1 MALTLLAI
9 EAFPKVRNESW
20 PTLQF
25 GKHHLNSNC
34 PKQIS
39 QIFIDLSKVIV
50 VVAQLRSQV
59 VLTLALTSRLT

>member
-34 PKQIS
+34 PKQI
-39 QIFIDLSKVIV
+39 KVIV